1 LASLAG
7 LPGLPSTGGGAPIQD
22 EDFPWSLVFV
32 GGLCAM
38 ALVLGVR
45 ALRRTDR
52 QRP

>member
-1 LASLAG
+1 LASLGG

-32 GGLCAM
+32 GGLSAM

-45 ALRRTDR
+45 AFRRSYR